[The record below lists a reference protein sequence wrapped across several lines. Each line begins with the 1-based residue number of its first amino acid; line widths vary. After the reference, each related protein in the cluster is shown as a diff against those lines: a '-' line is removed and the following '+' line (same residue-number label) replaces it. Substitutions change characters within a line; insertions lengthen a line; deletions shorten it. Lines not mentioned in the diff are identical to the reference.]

1 MLAVKPPEIGVD
13 EPNVGVRA
21 ELNAEPV
28 TTSELPTQLLHDT
41 EIVTC
46 DDCPA
51 ASPLTVTR
59 PIAWLSHETLPFV
72 ALNEY
77 VKSAS

>member
-41 EIVTC
+41 EIVT
-46 DDCPA
+46 
-51 ASPLTVTR
+51 
-59 PIAWLSHETLPFV
+59 
-72 ALNEY
+72 
-77 VKSAS
+77 